1 MRRTF
6 RILAS
11 VLSCVGLSACAATF
25 YGYQSS
31 GAGSSSSVT
40 SASVAATASSS
51 HAITSFSYGPRI
63 PASAPGGQ
71 VTVSSGSGAALGVA
85 VLVGIL
91 AGYIVEQEGPK
102 PLPAGT
108 RLLHTCSCY
117 GYQPTVSSE

>member
-1 MRRTF
+1 MRRIF
-6 RILAS
+6 RALAA
-11 VLSCVGLSACAATF
+11 VLPCVGLAACATTF

-31 GAGSSSSVT
+31 SGGSSGSMTST
-40 SASVAATASSS
+40 SAVASASSS
-51 HAITSFSYGPRI
+51 HARASFSYGPRI
-63 PASAPGGQ
+63 PTNAPGGQ

-108 RLLHTCSCY
+108 KLLHTCSCY

>member
-6 RILAS
+6 RILTT
-11 VLSCVGLSACAATF
+11 VLPCVALTACATTF
-25 YGYQSS
+25 YGHQSS
-31 GAGSSSSVT
+31 SGGSSGSVT
-40 SASVAATASSS
+40 SARVAASASSS
-51 HAITSFSYGPRI
+51 HVRASFSYGPHI
-63 PASAPGGQ
+63 PANAPGGQ
-71 VTVSSGSGAALGVA
+71 VTVSSGSGAVLGLT

-117 GYQPTVSSE
+117 GYQPP